1 MLSSEFETRNLPIP
15 QSYPQ
20 QLLCSCFNF
29 PQVSSSC
36 FIIIKITLKFFCLLH
51 FLSFQPMR
59 VELTTLCTFSPL
71 LTGEG
76 LGVRS
81 FHLLPGEGLGPS
93 LSSTGEGLRVR
104 SFSLS
109 GRVCLGRGLSGS
121 LFYQHH
127 FLCLE
132 ITFSF
137 HCIKI
142 YSA

>member
-76 LGVRS
+76 LG
-81 FHLLPGEGLGPS
+81 LS

-109 GRVCLGRGLSGS
+109 GRVCLGRGLPGS